1 MTTKRL
7 NAGDI
12 CTRKVACAYR
22 SMTVDEA
29 ARLMREQH
37 VGSLVVID
45 ETEEGRVAVGMLT
58 DRDIVTALVAKVVDP
73 SIVGVGEAMTS
84 DLVTAREEDSVVDLL
99 GTMRRKGV
107 RRVPVVDARGVLVG
121 LVALDDLVAVIAQE
135 LELVVKAMQS
145 GRRHESAARP

>member
-45 ETEEGRVAVGMLT
+45 ETDEGRVAVGMLT

-84 DLVTAREEDSVVDLL
+84 DLVTAREEDLVIELL